1 MTTGMHLPAAD
12 VDTLRRPQVPLVLM
26 YHRIGQVRYDPHHL
40 AVTPRRF
47 ARQMAALAR
56 LGLRGVCMGELVEA
70 MRRGTHRRLVG
81 ITFDDGYADLA
92 DHVPPVL
99 HRHRFGATVFVV
111 SGRLGGVNDWDVGT
125 PWPLVDADGV
135 RRLADAGLEI
145 GSHGRTHARLAG
157 ADPALVWAETYD
169 SRLEL
174 EALTG
179 RPVAGFAYPYGAM
192 DAAARSAVREAGY
205 TYGCAVFAGRAAQS
219 LFSLPRVYAG
229 ENDGAIRLAAKR
241 LLYRWHVQKGSP

>member
-1 MTTGMHLPAAD
+1 MTIRAHRPAAGTD
-12 VDTLRRPQVPLVLM
+12 PLPRPQVPLVLM
-26 YHRIGQVRYDPHHL
+26 YHRIGEVRHDPHHL

-47 ARQMAALAR
+47 ARQMATLAR
-56 LGLRGVCMGELVEA
+56 LGLRAVSMAELVA
-70 MRRGTHRRLVG
+70 AIRGGTHRRLVG
-81 ITFDDGYADLA
+81 LTFDDGYADLV
-92 DHVPPVL
+92 DHVPAVL

-145 GSHGRTHARLAG
+145 GSHGRTHRRLAG
-157 ADPALVWAETYD
+157 ADPALVRAETYD

-174 EALTG
+174 EALVG
-179 RPVAGFAYPYGAM
+179 RPVTGFAYPYGSM
-192 DAAARSAVREAGY
+192 DPAARSAVGAAGY
-205 TYGCAVFAGRAAQS
+205 AYGCAVFAERTAQS
-219 LFSLPRVYAG
+219 LSSLPRVYVG
-229 ENDGAIRLAAKR
+229 EDDGAVRLAAKR